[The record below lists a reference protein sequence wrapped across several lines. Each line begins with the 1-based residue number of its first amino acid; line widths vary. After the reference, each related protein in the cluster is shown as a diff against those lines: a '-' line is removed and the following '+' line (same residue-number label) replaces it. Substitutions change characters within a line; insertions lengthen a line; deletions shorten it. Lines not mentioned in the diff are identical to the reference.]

1 MLYTCLI
8 YRQALSTGKSLLLSH
23 SQHNSPS
30 CYNIRVVKKILDQS
44 KIILLLIIFLGAFF
58 RFYDINWD
66 QNQHLHPD
74 ERFLTMVGTD
84 MKVPPNFATYL
95 DPNVSS
101 MNPANIGHSFYVYGT
116 FPVIANKLLAIAT
129 KTDNYNDF
137 TLLGRMLSGF
147 VDLLMVAIVFKT
159 AELFERKEKLRP
171 SVKYW
176 AAFFYAI
183 TVLPIQLSHF
193 FTVDTFLNAFVFLSF
208 YSALSFSYSKR
219 IIWLLLSGLFLGLAI
234 ASKATAIFIFP
245 LLLYF
250 FINAYSEKRKIQKKH
265 LLRLLGDIL
274 LFGITA
280 YLAGRIADPYLFQN
294 PNVLDPTPS
303 QLLIKNLKDLQA
315 WSDPKAWY
323 PPGVQWIHK
332 TPILF
337 GLKNLTLYGIGIGY
351 MVYVVLGGV
360 FLIKKI
366 KNLALYIIGGW
377 VILFFLYQSLQ
388 YVQTMRYFIMI
399 YPFLALFAGIGFSYL
414 SQLIPKYVSGILLF
428 FVIIWPM
435 LFFSI
440 YTKPVTRYTASDWI
454 YKNLPTNSVILTES
468 WDDGLPLPI
477 YDMSQRNYKP
487 EQLGV
492 FDPDIPQKWMTMN
505 DLLNKGDYLIL
516 SSNRGW
522 GSIPTVP
529 ERFPLMKKFYEDL
542 FSGKTN
548 YQEIKEFTS
557 YPSLTY
563 LGIPITIPDDNA
575 EEAFTVYDHPKVLIF
590 KNKNK

>member
-1 MLYTCLI
+1 M
-8 YRQALSTGKSLLLSH
+8 
-23 SQHNSPS
+23 
-30 CYNIRVVKKILDQS
+30 
-44 KIILLLIIFLGAFF
+44 LLLIVFLGAFF
-58 RFYDINWD
+58 RFYDVNWD

-74 ERFLTMVGTD
+74 ERFLTMVATD
-84 MKVPPNFATYL
+84 MKTPPNFATYL
-95 DPNVSS
+95 DPSVSS
-101 MNPANIGHSFYVYGT
+101 MNPANIGHSFYVYGV
-116 FPVIANKLLAIAT
+116 FPVVADKLLAIGT
-129 KTDNYNDF
+129 KADNYNDI

-147 VDLLMVAIVFKT
+147 VDLLMVALVFKT
-159 AELFERKEKLRP
+159 AQLFEKKDKLHP

-193 FTVDTFLNAFVFLSF
+193 FTTDTFLSAFTFLSF
-208 YSALSFSYSKR
+208 FSALSFSYSKR
-219 IIWLLLSGLFLGLAI
+219 IYWLLLSGLFLGLAI
-234 ASKATAIFIFP
+234 ASKVTAIFVFP

-250 FINAYSEKRKIQKKH
+250 FINAYSEKRKILKKN
-265 LLRLLGDIL
+265 LLRLLGDLL

-280 YLAGRIADPYLFQN
+280 YLSVRIADPYLFQTG
-294 PNVLDPTPS
+294 NVLDPTPS
-303 QLLIKNLKDLQA
+303 QLFLKNLKDLQA

-337 GLKNLTLYGIGIGY
+337 ALKNLTLYGIGIGY
-351 MVYVVLGGV
+351 AICVLLGGF

-366 KNLALYIIGGW
+366 RHAQLYVIGGW

-388 YVQTMRYFIMI
+388 SVQTMRYFIML
-399 YPFLALFAGIGFSYL
+399 YPFLALFAGIGFAYL
-414 SQLIPKYVSGILLF
+414 FKQYSKLFSVPLLI
-428 FVIIWPM
+428 FVIIWPL

-440 YTKPVTRYTASDWI
+440 YTKPITRYSASDWI

-477 YDMSQRNYKP
+477 YDMSARNYKP
-487 EQLGV
+487 EQLPV
-492 FDPDIPQKWMTMN
+492 FDPDTPDKWMKM
-505 DLLNKGDYLIL
+505 DGLLKQGDYLIL

-529 ERFPLMKKFYEDL
+529 ERFPMMKAFYASL
-542 FSGKTN
+542 FAGKTD
-548 YQEIKEFTS
+548 YQEIKQFTS

-563 LGIPITIPDDNA
+563 LGIPLTIPDDNA
-575 EEAFTVYDHPKVLIF
+575 EEAFTVYDHPKVIIF